1 MSNGSNQRLRPAVTS
16 RQSSRPAT
24 RSGTSKKNIQN
35 RSGSYGSKTR
45 VTKRNTS
52 SKNNRSGGTLVS
64 SLVKALVYIVFILI
78 ISGLLSVFAIT
89 RANDIFAFV
98 KDGADMTVTITDSTS
113 VEELGKILKDN
124 GIIKYPSMFELYTKI
139 KKKRTSYVGGE
150 YTVNASMSYDRLIAT
165 FARTLSKTRTTV
177 VAVIPE
183 GYTVKQI
190 VNTLVNKY
198 KLSSEEEL
206 YDAIQNYP
214 FDYWFVKELD
224 ALPAASKYKKDRTYR
239 LEGYLYPDTYYY
251 YNDASAVSIINKM
264 LNNFENKLKTTF
276 GKDYRSV
283 IEEICKKKNM
293 TFDEMIII
301 ASMIQMEGKYDYD
314 FGGISSVFHNRLSN
328 PSVTYGLL
336 GSDATVMYIFEKRT
350 STLTAEQLATDNP
363 YNTRLYKGLPPGPIS
378 NPTYLAVNYAFY
390 PDDTNYYYFVSQSN
404 GTTLFASNWIEHQK
418 NVALVESGV
427 IVDPN
432 ATDDEPEE

>member
-1 MSNGSNQRLRPAVTS
+1 MSNGRSSPRLHPTA
-16 RQSSRPAT
+16 
-24 RSGTSKKNIQN
+24 
-35 RSGSYGSKTR
+35 
-45 VTKRNTS
+45 TS
-52 SKNNRSGGTLVS
+52 SKRKVPARGYATEKKPVRKSAVSGSRGIKKSPSTTGRRSGGTLVS
-64 SLVKALVYIVFILI
+64 SLVKALIYIVFILI

-98 KDGADMTVTITDSTS
+98 KEGEDMTVTITDDTT
-113 VEELGKILKDN
+113 VEELGQILKEN
-124 GIIKYPSMFELYTKI
+124 GIIKYPSMFELYSKV
-139 KKKRTSYVGGE
+139 KKKRTTYVGGE

-165 FARTLSKTRTTV
+165 FARTLSTARTTV

-190 VNTLVNKY
+190 VNSLVNKY
-198 KLSSEEEL
+198 HLSSEAEL

-214 FDYWFVKELD
+214 FDFWFVKELD
-224 ALPAASKYKKDRTYR
+224 NLPENSKYKKDRTFR

-251 YNDASAVSIINKM
+251 YSDASATTIIYKM

-276 GKDYRSV
+276 GKDYRNV
-283 IEEICKKKNM
+283 ISDICKKHGL

-336 GSDATVMYIFEKRT
+336 GSDATVMYIFDKRT
-350 STLTAEQLATDNP
+350 TTLTAEQLATDNP

-378 NPTYLAVNYAFY
+378 NPEYLAINYSFY
-390 PDDTNYYYFVSQSN
+390 PDETNYYYFVSQSN
-404 GTTLFASNWIEHQK
+404 GTTLFAPNWIEHQK

-432 ATDDEPEE
+432 ASEDDGEE

>member
-1 MSNGSNQRLRPAVTS
+1 MSNGSSSSRLRPTATS
-16 RQSSRPAT
+16 RKSNVPVKRSAT
-24 RSGTSKKNIQN
+24 GKSPVRRSDVSNV
-35 RSGSYGSKTR
+35 RSGSRG
-45 VTKRNTS
+45 TK
-52 SKNNRSGGTLVS
+52 KNNSSGKRTGGTLVS
-64 SLVKALVYIVFILI
+64 SLVKALIYIVFILI
-78 ISGLLSVFAIT
+78 ISGLLAVFAIT

-98 KDGADMTVTITDSTS
+98 KDGADMTVTITDDTTVS
-113 VEELGKILKDN
+113 ELGQILKEN
-124 GIIKYPSMFELYTKI
+124 GIIKYPSMFELYSKI
-139 KKKRTSYVGGE
+139 KKKRTVYVGGE

-165 FARTLSKTRTTV
+165 FARTLSTTRTTV

-190 VNTLVNKY
+190 VNTMVNKY
-198 KLSSEEEL
+198 HLSSEEEL

-214 FDYWFVKELD
+214 FDFWFVKELD
-224 ALPAASKYKKDRTYR
+224 NLPETSKYKKDRTFR

-251 YNDASAVSIINKM
+251 YSDASAVTIIYKM

-276 GKDYRSV
+276 GKDYRNV
-283 IEEICKKKNM
+283 IDDICKKRGL

-336 GSDATVMYIFEKRT
+336 GSDATVMYIFDKRT
-350 STLTAEQLATDNP
+350 TTLTAEQLATENP

-378 NPTYLAVNYAFY
+378 NPEYLAVNYSFY
-390 PDDTNYYYFVSQSN
+390 PDDTNYYYFVSQKN

-418 NVALVESGV
+418 NVELVESGI

-432 ATDDEPEE
+432 ASDEDEE